1 LGAECRP
8 ETFSLKF
15 FDGNKIL
22 LEHFRLIEVVK
33 CDIAE
38 EKVAAI
44 VSESEPNM
52 FNDEG
57 LAKHI
62 VGKAGKKVE
71 EACLTWVRTHGDV

>member
-1 LGAECRP
+1 
-8 ETFSLKF
+8 
-15 FDGNKIL
+15 
-22 LEHFRLIEVVK
+22 LIEVVK

-62 VGKAGKKVE
+62 VCKAGKEVE